1 MLKKRKFEHRS
12 IPMKKPFES
21 SITGTI
27 TIKVA
32 GEPLDLTVTVPAG
45 PVKPYRVLPAV
56 QAMANT
62 VVDKA
67 VHAIEQ
73 GGETVSCRKGC
84 GACCRQVVPLAE
96 IEAHQIAAL
105 VEQLP
110 EPRRS
115 EVKQRFNEAH
125 AHFEG
130 IGWFDRQR
138 GLATPSRDDLVRIGL
153 DYFREQIPCP
163 FLVDESCSI
172 HPDRPVACREYLV
185 TSPAEHCSSPTRQA
199 VKVIDLQLKPS
210 RPLLRLGQEQP
221 IAGGN
226 FVPLVLALKWVASN
240 PDAFAEKT
248 GERWM
253 ADFFEDLTGAAI
265 PELPAAD

>member
-1 MLKKRKFEHRS
+1 
-12 IPMKKPFES
+12 MKKPFES

-45 PVKPYRVLPAV
+45 PVKPYRMLPSF

-67 VHAIEQ
+67 VRATEAA
-73 GGETVSCRKGC
+73 GETISCRKGC

-96 IEAHQIAAL
+96 IEAYQLAAL
-105 VEQLP
+105 VEKLP

-115 EVKQRFNEAH
+115 EVKQRFDEAH
-125 AHFEG
+125 AHFAG
-130 IGWFDRQR
+130 IGWFEQQR
-138 GLATPSRDDLVRIGL
+138 NLAKPGRDDLARIGL
-153 DYFREQIPCP
+153 DYFREGIACP

-185 TSPAEHCSSPTRQA
+185 TSPAEYCSSPSKQA
-199 VKVIDLQLKPS
+199 VKVLDLPLKPS
-210 RPLLRLGQEQP
+210 RPLLRLGQKRP

-226 FVPLVLALKWVASN
+226 FIPLVLALKYVEMN
-240 PDAFAEKT
+240 PDAFVEKT
-248 GERWM
+248 GDRWM
-253 ADFFEDLTGAAI
+253 ADFFEDLTGTVI
-265 PELPAAD
+265 PEPPAAK

>member
-1 MLKKRKFEHRS
+1 M
-12 IPMKKPFES
+12 
-21 SITGTI
+21 
-27 TIKVA
+27 A

-45 PVKPYRVLPAV
+45 PVKPYRMLPAF
-56 QAMANT
+56 QQMANT

-67 VHAIEQ
+67 VRATEAA
-73 GGETVSCRKGC
+73 GEPISCKKGC

-110 EPRRS
+110 EPERS
-115 EVKQRFNEAH
+115 EVKQRFDTAY
-125 AHFEG
+125 AHFAAV
-130 IGWFDRQR
+130 GWFDRL
-138 GLATPSRDDLVRIGL
+138 GALAKPSREDLVRIGL
-153 DYFREQIPCP
+153 DYFDEGVACP

-185 TSPAEHCSSPTRQA
+185 TSPAEQCSRPSKHS
-199 VKVIDLQLKPS
+199 VKVLDLALKPS
-210 RPLLRLGQEQP
+210 KPLMRLGQERP
-221 IAGGN
+221 MAGGN
-226 FVPLVLALKWVASN
+226 FVPLVLALKYVEMN

-253 ADFFEDLTGAAI
+253 ADFFEDLTGAAM
-265 PELPAAD
+265 PEPPAAE